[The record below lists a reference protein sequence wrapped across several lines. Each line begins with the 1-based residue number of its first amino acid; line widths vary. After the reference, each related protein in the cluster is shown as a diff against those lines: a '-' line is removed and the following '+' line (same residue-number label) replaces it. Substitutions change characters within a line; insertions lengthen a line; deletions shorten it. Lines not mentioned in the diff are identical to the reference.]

1 MATVLFISQDR
12 LKTSTALNYNID
24 TEYLLPFVK
33 ISQDKHLQAILGT
46 KLYEKLEN
54 DIAGV
59 GGASLTGEYK
69 ILVDDYIQDALVH
82 YAIVEALPFISYKIA
97 NGSITQKNSENGTA
111 ATKNDVDW
119 LIRKRMDSAEFY
131 GQRII
136 DYLIY
141 KTSSFPEYS
150 SNSNADIDPI
160 SNAYNPGIKID

>member
-1 MATVLFISQDR
+1 MATVLFISEDR

-54 DIAGV
+54 DIKGTN
-59 GGASLTGEYK
+59 GASLTGEYK

-111 ATKNDVDW
+111 ASKTDVDW
-119 LIRKRMDSAEFY
+119 LIRKQMDSAEFY

-141 KTSSFPEYS
+141 KTGSFPEYS
-150 SNSNADIDPI
+150 TNANSDIEPI
-160 SNAYNPGIKID
+160 SNAFNPGIKID

>member
-59 GGASLTGEYK
+59 DGASLSGEYK

-82 YAIVEALPFISYKIA
+82 YAIVEALPFIS
-97 NGSITQKNSENGTA
+97 
-111 ATKNDVDW
+111 
-119 LIRKRMDSAEFY
+119 
-131 GQRII
+131 
-136 DYLIY
+136 
-141 KTSSFPEYS
+141 
-150 SNSNADIDPI
+150 
-160 SNAYNPGIKID
+160 